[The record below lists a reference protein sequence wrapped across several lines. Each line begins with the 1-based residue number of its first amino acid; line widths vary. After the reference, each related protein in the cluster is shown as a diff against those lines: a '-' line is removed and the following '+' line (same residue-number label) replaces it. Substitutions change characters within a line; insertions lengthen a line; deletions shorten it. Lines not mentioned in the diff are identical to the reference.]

1 MKSWVIPV
9 LSLFWLVSGSQ
20 AADLRSLNQLF
31 QERFYQDW
39 EDNRCGENTARL
51 VAAANQRRID
61 LSESVII
68 GAEDVMGYFGL
79 ISGYV
84 AREGGSMIQPAPK
97 QAPFRHPGR
106 NNWYFHVFL
115 VAMETVNPSTRG
127 QVAVY
132 DLSFRNQPTVLNLT
146 RYLDQMYMPEGTFGN
161 PNTRAKHL
169 KSFQFSIYDA
179 RTYVTQGQS
188 KARIKD
194 KTYLRDLYPSYY
206 RYQTPNDSEFFGAF

>member
-1 MKSWVIPV
+1 MTPFLALFLTP
-9 LSLFWLVSGSQ
+9 LSST
-20 AADLRSLNQLF
+20 AADLRALNQLF
-31 QERFYQDW
+31 QERFYLDW
-39 EDNRCGENTARL
+39 VENRCGENTARL

-68 GAEDVMGYFGL
+68 GAEDFMGYFGL

-84 AREGGSMIQPAPK
+84 AREGGSMIQPAPQ

-132 DLSFRNQPTVLNLT
+132 DLSFLNQPTVLNLT
-146 RYLDQMYMPEGTFGN
+146 RYLDQMYMPEGNFGD

-188 KARIKD
+188 KARIRD
-194 KTYLRDLYPSYY
+194 KTYLRDLFPSYY
-206 RYQTPNDSEFFGAF
+206 RHQSPNDSEFFGAF

>member
-1 MKSWVIPV
+1 MKSWFV
-9 LSLFWLVSGSQ
+9 LIIGLISNLSSSQ
-20 AADLRSLNQLF
+20 AADLRSLNHLF

-39 EDNRCGENTARL
+39 IENRCGENTARF
-51 VAAANQRRID
+51 VTAANQRRID

-68 GAEDVMGYFGL
+68 GAEDFMGYFGL

-84 AREGGSMIQPAPK
+84 AREGGSMIQPEPK
-97 QAPFRHPGR
+97 QAPFRNPGR
-106 NNWYFHVFL
+106 NNWHFHAFL

-132 DLSFRNQPTVLNLT
+132 DLSFRNQPTVLSLT
-146 RYLDQMYMPEGTFGN
+146 RYLDQMYMPEGTFGD
-161 PNTRAKHL
+161 PNTRNKHL

-179 RTYVTQGQS
+179 RTYVTQGQT
-188 KARIKD
+188 KARLKD